1 MSFGPFSI
9 ISAVVLSLLVLANGA
24 RAAGLAIAAAA
35 AIIFA
40 VQVLIAEVPFE
51 MAARGLIGMWLTP
64 LLLGMLLMYTR
75 SLTLTLQL
83 SVIIAVLAITAM
95 FVVFD
100 NPVDYWVEEL
110 TNIAAAL
117 NEAQQYAAAAWVEAQ
132 KPYAGQL
139 TMGAVLV
146 YWTLHIAAFVIGY
159 KMYRQ
164 LPGERPEFGRF
175 RDLNL
180 GRVIA
185 LALAIMSIAS
195 MLTDS
200 LWVTSVAV
208 VLFGAFWTQGLAI
221 VHWLYSQQMMPRVG
235 FVAVYTMLLSFIL
248 TAVTAMGL
256 AIFGYLDAW
265 FNLRREP
272 KIKLD

>member
-1 MSFGPFSI
+1 M
-9 ISAVVLSLLVLANGA
+9 
-24 RAAGLAIAAAA
+24 AIALAAVL
-35 AIIFA
+35 IVI
-40 VQVLIAEVPFE
+40 VQVLVAGVSFA
-51 MAARGLIGMWLTP
+51 MAARGLVGMWLAP
-64 LLLGMLLMYTR
+64 LLLSVLLMYTR
-75 SLTLTLQL
+75 SLTLTVQL
-83 SVIIAVLAITAM
+83 SVIIAVMALTAI
-95 FVVFD
+95 FVVFG
-100 NPVDYWVEEL
+100 NPVDYWIEEL
-110 TNIAAAL
+110 TKVIAAL
-117 NEAQQYAAAAWVEAQ
+117 NDSQQYALAAWMEAQ
-132 KPYAGQL
+132 KPNAGQL
-139 TMGAVLV
+139 TMGAVLL

-159 KMYRQ
+159 KMYRL
-164 LPGERPEFGRF
+164 LPGERPDFGRF

-200 LWVTSVAV
+200 IWVTSVAV
-208 VLFGAFWTQGLAI
+208 ILFGAFWTQGLSI
-221 VHWLYSQQMMPRVG
+221 VHWLYSQQMMPRIG